1 MSVLNYSSIAV
12 RGFVTFVG
20 TMSSIM
26 AKVGPEIGIT
36 PGMIGMDSRAAA
48 AEWTGVFPWKD
59 LGVFPM
65 DGVALRYFCAVWLWA
80 TLYCVWNKPILGGAM
95 WTWFFILADVTVI
108 GVSQLSDAM
117 PNPNCPTGAPYC
129 EEVFY
134 THCIL
139 GSMGLI
145 IIALELFKGSG
156 LSLAPGETKKA
167 R

>member
-1 MSVLNYSSIAV
+1 
-12 RGFVTFVG
+12 
-20 TMSSIM
+20 
-26 AKVGPEIGIT
+26 
-36 PGMIGMDSRAAA
+36 
-48 AEWTGVFPWKD
+48 
-59 LGVFPM
+59 
-65 DGVALRYFCAVWLWA
+65 
-80 TLYCVWNKPILGGAM
+80 M

-108 GVSQLSDAM
+108 GVSQLSEAM
-117 PNPNCPTGAPYC
+117 PNPNCPTGALYC

-134 THCIL
+134 THCFL

>member
-95 WTWFFILADVTVI
+95 WTWFFILADV
-108 GVSQLSDAM
+108 L
-117 PNPNCPTGAPYC
+117 
-129 EEVFY
+129 
-134 THCIL
+134 L
-139 GSMGLI
+139 
-145 IIALELFKGSG
+145 
-156 LSLAPGETKKA
+156 LAF
-167 R
+167 RS